1 MLVARKAR
9 LTRKAPTMPD
19 RLSAFEQMLADLLER
34 ERTEKAQIDALRA
47 QGRDK
52 TATFRQLMS
61 NRLVLTQM
69 LALYREYGLIE

>member
-1 MLVARKAR
+1 
-9 LTRKAPTMPD
+9 MPD

>member
-1 MLVARKAR
+1 
-9 LTRKAPTMPD
+9 MPD
-19 RLSAFEQMLADLLER
+19 RLSAFEQMLADLQER

-52 TATFRQLMS
+52 SATFRQLVS

>member
-1 MLVARKAR
+1 M
-9 LTRKAPTMPD
+9 D
-19 RLSAFEQMLADLLER
+19 RTAAFEQMLADLLQR

-52 TATFRQLMS
+52 SATFRQLVS

>member
-1 MLVARKAR
+1 M
-9 LTRKAPTMPD
+9 TRTD
-19 RLSAFEQMLADLLER
+19 AFEQMLADLLQR

-52 TATFRQLMS
+52 SATFRQLVS

>member
-1 MLVARKAR
+1 M
-9 LTRKAPTMPD
+9 D
-19 RLSAFEQMLADLLER
+19 RTAAFEQMLADLLER
-34 ERTEKAQIDALRA
+34 ERAEKAQLDALRA

-52 TATFRQLMS
+52 TATFRQLVS

>member
-1 MLVARKAR
+1 MSRAE
-9 LTRKAPTMPD
+9 
-19 RLSAFEQMLADLLER
+19 AFEQMLADLRER

-52 TATFRQLMS
+52 TATFRQLVS

-69 LALYREYGLIE
+69 LALYREYGLVE

>member
-1 MLVARKAR
+1 
-9 LTRKAPTMPD
+9 MPG

-34 ERTEKAQIDALRA
+34 ERTEKAQLDALRA

-52 TATFRQLMS
+52 TATFRQLVS
-61 NRLVLTQM
+61 NRLVLSQM

>member
-1 MLVARKAR
+1 M
-9 LTRKAPTMPD
+9 D
-19 RLSAFEQMLADLLER
+19 RTAAFEQTLADLLER
-34 ERTEKAQIDALRA
+34 ERAEKAQLDALRA

-69 LALYREYGLIE
+69 LALYREYGLVE

>member
-1 MLVARKAR
+1 M
-9 LTRKAPTMPD
+9 D
-19 RLSAFEQMLADLLER
+19 RTAAFEQMLADLLER
-34 ERTEKAQIDALRA
+34 ERAEKAQLDALRA

-69 LALYREYGLIE
+69 LALYREYGLVE

>member
-1 MLVARKAR
+1 MSRAE
-9 LTRKAPTMPD
+9 
-19 RLSAFEQMLADLLER
+19 AFEQMLADLLER

-52 TATFRQLMS
+52 TATFRQLVS

-69 LALYREYGLIE
+69 LALYREYGLVE

>member
-1 MLVARKAR
+1 M
-9 LTRKAPTMPD
+9 D
-19 RLSAFEQMLADLLER
+19 RTAAFEQTLADLLER
-34 ERTEKAQIDALRA
+34 ERTEKAQLDALRA

-69 LALYREYGLIE
+69 LALYREYGLVE